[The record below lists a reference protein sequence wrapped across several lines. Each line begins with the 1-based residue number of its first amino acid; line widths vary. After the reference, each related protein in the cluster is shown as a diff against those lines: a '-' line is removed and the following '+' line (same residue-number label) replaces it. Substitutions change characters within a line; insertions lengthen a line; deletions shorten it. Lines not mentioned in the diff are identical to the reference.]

1 MMQRFFITFIFAVMA
16 AVAVTAQGVLV
27 SCAKPMHDFGIIE
40 ESAGKVTHIFQIK
53 NSGKSPLAIT
63 HVATS
68 CGCTATNWSKEPI
81 LPGKT
86 GDISVTF
93 DPKERPGKFFKSVTV
108 YCTGMKR
115 GLDLRIRGTVNPE
128 KKN

>member
-1 MMQRFFITFIFAVMA
+1 MQRLFITFIFTFIAT
-16 AVAVTAQGVLV
+16 VAVTAQGVLV
-27 SCAKPMHDFGIIE
+27 SCAKPMHDFGAIE
-40 ESAGKVTHIFQIK
+40 EKAGKVTHTFQIK
-53 NSGKSPLAIT
+53 NSGKSPVAII

-86 GDISVTF
+86 GDISVTY
-93 DPKERPGKFFKSVTV
+93 DPKNRPGKFFKSVTV

-115 GLDLRIRGTVNPE
+115 GFDLRIRGTVNPE

>member
-1 MMQRFFITFIFAVMA
+1 MKRPFITFIFAIMA

-27 SCAKPMHDFGIIE
+27 SCTKPMHNFGTIE
-40 ESAGKVTHIFQIK
+40 ESAGKVTHTFQIK
-53 NSGKSPLAIT
+53 NPGKSPLAIT
-63 HVATS
+63 NVATS

-93 DPKERPGKFFKSVTV
+93 DPKNRPGKFFKSVTV

-115 GLDLRIRGTVNPE
+115 GLELRIRGTVNPE